1 LARGTFRGRLVTAGK
16 AAACIVFV
24 GHMAA
29 TCTQHIPERSAL
41 RPLAAPFY
49 RYEELTG
56 IWQSWNMFTTPPYL
70 HTYDVDVEVTEPD
83 GTSGAVGP
91 MLPGVRPFDHTLRAE
106 SFFTCVV
113 DDPSCVYYAR
123 DYVVRM
129 CSELRA
135 RLGHGGQ
142 DIVIHEAFER
152 LRLLP
157 DIRANGVIG
166 TREDHRSKP
175 FACGG

>member
-1 LARGTFRGRLVTAGK
+1 MNVGGRLVTAAK
-16 AAACIVFV
+16 AAACVLFV

-29 TCTQHIPERSAL
+29 TCTQQIPTGSSL
-41 RPLAAPFY
+41 RPLAAPFE

-70 HTYDVDVEVTEPD
+70 HDYDVEVEVIEPN
-83 GTSGAVGP
+83 GGQGAVGP
-91 MLPGVRPFDHTLRAE
+91 ILPGARPYDHTLRAE
-106 SFFTCVV
+106 SFFTCIV
-113 DDPSCVYYAR
+113 DDPTCLFYAAG
-123 DYVVRM
+123 YANRM
-129 CSELRA
+129 CGELRG

-142 DIVIHEAFER
+142 TIVVHEYYDR

-157 DIRANGVIG
+157 EIRANGVIG
-166 TREDHRSKP
+166 TREDHHSKA

>member
-1 LARGTFRGRLVTAGK
+1 MRVPGRLVTAGK
-16 AAACIVFV
+16 AAACVLFA

-29 TCTQHIPERSAL
+29 TCTQHIPEQSAL

-49 RYEELTG
+49 PYEELTG
-56 IWQSWNMFTTPPYL
+56 IWQTWNMFTTPPYL
-70 HTYDVDVEVTEPD
+70 HSFDADVEVTEAD
-83 GTSGAVGP
+83 GTHGAVGP

-113 DDPSCVYYAR
+113 DEASCVYYAR

-129 CSELRA
+129 CAELRA

-142 DIVIHEAFER
+142 KIVIHEITER
-152 LRLLP
+152 LHLLP
-157 DIRANGVIG
+157 DIRANGIIG
-166 TREDHRSKP
+166 IHEEHRSKP
-175 FACGG
+175 FDCGG

>member
-1 LARGTFRGRLVTAGK
+1 MMPRGRLVTVAK
-16 AAACIVFV
+16 AAACVVFA

-29 TCTQHIPERSAL
+29 TCTQHIPAGSAL
-41 RPLAAPFY
+41 RPLAAPFVHY
-49 RYEELTG
+49 DELTG

-70 HTYDVDVEVTEPD
+70 HAYDVDLEVLERD
-83 GTSGAVGP
+83 GTSGAAGP
-91 MLPGVRPFDHTLRAE
+91 MLPGIRRYDGSLRAE

-113 DDPSCVYYAR
+113 DDPSCSAYLAGYL
-123 DYVVRM
+123 DRM
-129 CSELRA
+129 CAALHT

-142 DIVIHEAFER
+142 RIVLHEVYDR

-166 TREDHRSKP
+166 AREDHRSKA